1 MKAVLIKKPGGREE
15 LYIGQVPTPR
25 PKGREILV
33 KVKATSLNRM
43 DILQRQG
50 LYPVPEGAS
59 DVLGVDLAG
68 VVEETGP
75 DVGRWKP
82 GDRVMGLTGGG
93 GYAEYAVIHEDL
105 AREIPENLTFE
116 EASAVPEVFS
126 AAYQTLFWLGK
137 VEKEQLVLVHAGAG
151 GVGSAAIQL
160 VRETGAKSFATAGT
174 DEKVEFCKN
183 LGANFGCNY
192 NKVSFPEPL
201 LEATGGKGAD
211 VILDF
216 VGAPYWE
223 KNIRSLK
230 KDGRLI
236 IIGFLGGPFVEKVD
250 LNQILTRWVR
260 VVGTTL
266 RSRDLKYRTALAGEM
281 YAFALPRF
289 RDGRLKPVVDRVFS
303 WEDVKEAHKYM
314 EENRNL
320 GKIVLGGM

>member
-1 MKAVLIKKPGGREE
+1 MC
-15 LYIGQVPTPR
+15 IGEIPTPR
-25 PKGREILV
+25 PNRREILV

-68 VVEETGP
+68 VVEEAGP
-75 DVGRWKP
+75 DAGRWEP
-82 GDRVMGLTGGG
+82 GDRVMGLMGGG

-116 EASAVPEVFS
+116 EASAIPEVFS
-126 AAYQTLFWLGK
+126 AAFQTLFWLGK
-137 VEKEQLVLVHAGAG
+137 VEKNQFVLVHAGAG

-160 VRETGAKSFATAGT
+160 VRESGAKSFATAGT
-174 DEKVEFCKN
+174 DEKVEFCKT
-183 LGANFGCNY
+183 LGADFGCNY
-192 NKVSFPEPL
+192 NRVSFVEPL
-201 LEATGGKGAD
+201 LDATGGKGAD
-211 VILDF
+211 IILDF
-216 VGAPYWE
+216 VGAPYWKE
-223 KNIRSLK
+223 NIRALK
-230 KDGRLI
+230 KDGRII

-260 VVGTTL
+260 IIGTTL
-266 RSRDLKYRTALAGEM
+266 RSRDLQYRISLAEET

-289 RDGRLKPVVDRVFS
+289 RDGRLKPVVDRAFP
-303 WEDVKEAHKYM
+303 WEDVQEAHKYM

-320 GKIVLGGM
+320 GKIVLNGM